1 MYIPIQIKIKHPK
14 KLVNEC
20 GNIYWIILPK
30 NIDIYVVISEIIN
43 KIILLNLDIL
53 VFLIPYATPIPKE
66 SILLDIAK
74 SIEFIIITPL
84 TT

>member
-14 KLVNEC
+14 KLVNKF
-20 GNIYWIILPK
+20 GSIYWIILPK
-30 NIDIYVVISEIIN
+30 NIEIYVVINEIAN
-43 KIILLNLDIL
+43 KIILLNLDIF
-53 VFLIPYATPIPKE
+53 VFLIPYVMPIPKE

-74 SIEFIIITPL
+74 SIEFTIITPL